1 MHTHRCSRRSSRS
14 KSWWTN
20 HFSRRILLRFGNV
33 ALHGCGHPNSYDYCP
48 PTLTTCLRAAA
59 DLFMD
64 NEKLM
69 RRVPSSTGEGPHQL
83 RNFPGVCLG
92 AKKSRDLSRQR
103 GLTIGLG
110 WTIGLQQCLKDLW
123 GHQPEEAINDSTL
136 ASVCYTVFIPQP

>member
-1 MHTHRCSRRSSRS
+1 MGQKKFIHTHRRSRRSGRS
-14 KSWWTN
+14 ESWWTN

-69 RRVPSSTGEGPHQL
+69 RRVPSSTGEGPCT
-83 RNFPGVCLG
+83 PT
-92 AKKSRDLSRQR
+92 KKFLFGSKGESRSFKAAWFDNWSWLDYRIAAMLERFMGSP
-103 GLTIGLG
+103 T
-110 WTIGLQQCLKDLW
+110 
-123 GHQPEEAINDSTL
+123 
-136 ASVCYTVFIPQP
+136 